1 MQQRPSKRTV
11 EGLIV
16 STKMDKTVVVSCER
30 RFVHKKYGKT
40 VRKTSRFSAHDA
52 ENKCKEGD
60 IVLITEIRPISKTKR
75 WRVEK
80 ILGSKGLYKEND
92 TSSVEA

>member
-11 EGLIV
+11 EGVVV
-16 STKMDKTVVVSCER
+16 SSGMDKTVVVSSER

-60 IVLITEIRPISKTKR
+60 IVIITETRPISKTKR

-80 ILGSKGLYKEND
+80 ILGNKGLYKEND
-92 TSSVEA
+92 TSSVQA

>member
-11 EGLIV
+11 EGV
-16 STKMDKTVVVSCER
+16 VVGSKMDKTVVVSSER

-40 VRKTSRFSAHDA
+40 VRKTSRFFAHDA

-60 IVLITEIRPISKTKR
+60 RVLITEIRPLSKVKR

-92 TSSVEA
+92 TSSVQA

>member
-30 RFVHKKYGKT
+30 RFIHKKYGKT

-60 IVLITEIRPISKTKR
+60 IVLITETRPISKTKR

>member
-1 MQQRPSKRTV
+1 MQQRPSKKTV
-11 EGLIV
+11 EGVVV
-16 STKMDKTVVVSCER
+16 SSKMDKTVIVLSER

-60 IVLITEIRPISKTKR
+60 LVLIVETRPLSKTKR

-80 ILGSKGLYKEND
+80 ILGNKGLYKEND
-92 TSSVEA
+92 TSSVQA